1 MCQRC
6 RSIYLRHDQLYLRHD
21 QLRPGLRDASPNP
34 QPTAARVA
42 KRRLAGSEVVALVVA
57 QVAGLVEL
65 AVVVQLAQVAA
76 VAQVAVVAQ

>member
-1 MCQRC
+1 MCQWYRNVN
-6 RSIYLRHDQLYLRHD
+6 LRHDQLAQD
-21 QLRPGLRDASPNP
+21 LRPSLHDASPNP

-42 KRRLAGSEVVALVVA
+42 KRRLAGSEVVALVAA